1 MRFFD
6 SLPNLFYLGFY
17 CPKDSGYFNEYSNT
31 ILELKDQKED
41 SINFFLK
48 EIRNFLSDE
57 DISIATVPSGK
68 SINQSSGI
76 RELAKQL
83 VKSYSKFT
91 DAVFC
96 LERFED
102 SNGDRTIEK
111 HLKTIKVANSS
122 VIKNKKVI
130 LMDDVLTT
138 GTSIQACQK
147 LLLEAGAKE
156 IKVIV
161 LGKTIRNVE
170 DAHNCIDQ
178 EDEDEFLKETIDKIN
193 SDYYSICKFY
203 EMEKDSLKEEINT
216 AHITVEEWANY
227 QHGYVDPDDDEEHN
241 SIKEKSQEKHEI
253 IDEIYNEKL
262 SEIYENQE
270 KEDLCYEHD
279 IIMESEWYQYMVHEA
294 HRVLEGDSCT
304 CFSVDNPFVSYFQ
317 NWYFGT
323 YCDLLIPLYFKV

>member
-6 SLPNLFYLGFY
+6 SLPDLFYLGFY
-17 CPKDSGYFNEYSNT
+17 RPKDSGYFNEYSNT
-31 ILELKDQKED
+31 ILELKRQKED
-41 SINFFLK
+41 SINFFIK
-48 EIRNFLSDE
+48 EIRKFLSDE

-68 SINQSSGI
+68 SSNPSSGI

-96 LERFED
+96 LERFKD
-102 SNGDRTIEK
+102 SNDDRTRTIEK

-138 GTSIQACQK
+138 GNSIQACK
-147 LLLEAGAKE
+147 KMLLDSGTKE
-156 IKVIV
+156 IKIIV

-170 DAHNCIDQ
+170 YAHYCIDQ
-178 EDEDEFLKETIDKIN
+178 EEDEYLKETIDTIN
-193 SDYYSICKFY
+193 SDYYWICKSY
-203 EMEKDSLKEEINT
+203 EMEKDSLKQEMNT
-216 AHITVEEWANY
+216 AHILVDEWAND

-241 SIKEKSQEKHEI
+241 YIEEESQKEHEKIKEEYDENLSTIDKKQEEDSCHE
-253 IDEIYNEKL
+253 YHT
-262 SEIYENQE
+262 SMAY
-270 KEDLCYEHD
+270 
-279 IIMESEWYQYMVHEA
+279 EWYEYFVNQA
-294 HRVLEGDSCT
+294 HLVLEGDSCT

-317 NWYFGT
+317 DW
-323 YCDLLIPLYFKV
+323 